1 MTSILKPL
9 STALFGGLLLSGC
22 VLDED
27 NDGYTVDVQVGDV
40 VKGVAEV
47 TVTVSGD
54 GVAEGQSINVTPHM
68 RMVDA
73 DDNTTMEHGTP
84 FSINEGELDANGQ
97 FKTTAYFLMGSK
109 NMSGEKAG
117 DWSINIEYNDAK
129 ETFPITVDM
138 MMSDKKSL
146 TGGDTDQINS
156 EMDMS
161 SGGMEAT
168 SNPMPSM
175 TARSYYLFDLGR
187 HVMDGMNSF
196 SVYISAR
203 ESLFEYT
210 PVAVGETLTGGMN
223 DLGITSV
230 KGEMCAAVDC
240 ATNDASWITAMAG
253 DTGEY
258 KAMDL
263 GLAGDENDEV
273 EVRLTVNDTIKKTSD
288 DMDHATFTFS
298 AMNMSGM

>member
-9 STALFGGLLLSGC
+9 STALLGTLLLSGC

-27 NDGYTVDVQVGDV
+27 NDGYNVDIKVGDV

-84 FSINEGELDANGQ
+84 FSVNEGLLDENGQ

-109 NMSGEKAG
+109 NMNGEKAG
-117 DWSINIEYNDAK
+117 DWSINIEYNDAT
-129 ETFPITVDM
+129 ENFPITVDM

-146 TGGDTDQINS
+146 TDAEQNQFFI
-156 EMDMS
+156 
-161 SGGMEAT
+161 
-168 SNPMPSM
+168 
-175 TARSYYLFDLGR
+175 FDLGR
-187 HVMDGMNSF
+187 RMDSF

-203 ESLFEYT
+203 ETMFDYS
-210 PVAVGETLTGGMN
+210 PVTDTATV
-223 DLGITSV
+223 
-230 KGEMCAAVDC
+230 EMCAANDC
-240 ATNDASWITAMAG
+240 DSNSNSWKLAEEGNA
-253 DTGEY
+253 GEY
-258 KAMDL
+258 KAMGF
-263 GLAGDENDEV
+263 GLAGDDTDKIQ
-273 EVRLTVNDTIKKTSD
+273 VRLTVDNAAQPLTSS
-288 DMDHATFTFS
+288 AFSFTS
-298 AMNMSGM
+298 MSGM